1 MTNPSDD
8 LHRLVEAVKVAGA
21 DIAPSY
27 REYVQ
32 LAFAIAS
39 DCGEAGRADFH
50 TLCSFSSKYDAR
62 HADKLFTNAL
72 RTGYNNVHLGTAFH
86 LADRGGVQQVEKRK
100 QKNFPACPARA
111 RREPAKK
118 NCATTPTPMFRCP
131 SSRKTTSGL
140 RFSNASSL
148 TVTIPGN
155 TTRFCWDLSRCW
167 AVPCHNQYAVSTAAN
182 GNSPVCKLS
191 SPPHPLQVSGS
202 CRGCAS

>member
-86 LADRGGVQQVEKRK
+86 LADRGGVQLAPPRPNPVSASGKKKAEELPSVPGEGEKGTRRRRTA
-100 QKNFPACPARA
+100 PRLRPLCSVARLPARLQVA
-111 RREPAKK
+111 FVS
-118 NCATTPTPMFRCP
+118 PT
-131 SSRKTTSGL
+131 
-140 RFSNASSL
+140 
-148 TVTIPGN
+148 
-155 TTRFCWDLSRCW
+155 
-167 AVPCHNQYAVSTAAN
+167 
-182 GNSPVCKLS
+182 
-191 SPPHPLQVSGS
+191 HPLL
-202 CRGCAS
+202 R

>member
-86 LADRGGVQQVEKRK
+86 LADRGGVQLAPPRPNPVS
-100 QKNFPACPARA
+100 ASG
-111 RREPAKK
+111 KK
-118 NCATTPTPMFRCP
+118 KAEE
-131 SSRKTTSGL
+131 L
-140 RFSNASSL
+140 
-148 TVTIPGN
+148 
-155 TTRFCWDLSRCW
+155 
-167 AVPCHNQYAVSTAAN
+167 
-182 GNSPVCKLS
+182 
-191 SPPHPLQVSGS
+191 
-202 CRGCAS
+202 